1 MGPRR
6 APGGP
11 PFGSALTLGLT
22 LALAAMLAIEPGCRT
37 RATVASMDA
46 SDAVVS
52 DAAVPDAG
60 DDTPIPDATDDAGVG
75 ALPSKCRFDGPANTA
90 HAVLAVAVD
99 GGIVLVMSD
108 GSTLAAY
115 QFISVRPP
123 AGTSFWIRLE
133 PVGADILATATWWG
147 DGDPTSCELR
157 DGSLWCPET
166 DRFVRIS
173 PDGEVIS
180 EITQHVITSSANI
193 GSAPARDTDA
203 GVPATP
209 VAPALPDP
217 AVGTWVFPA
226 GLIPMSRIIDS
237 QSWFVAVLRDEYRAG
252 VYRSPDAASNWT
264 LLGKTLG
271 QVEQVMVRNVAGTY
285 VIDALGTGSVFV
297 SKQVWQDAPVGQEP
311 ELLQNSHQLVRPATG
326 VADVINYGNEIIVNI
341 SSDGLCAAN
350 WEPTPSGRQLT
361 VYDLTT
367 DGARRALVVE
377 KVGIGYPDSLWIE

>member
-1 MGPRR
+1 M
-6 APGGP
+6 
-11 PFGSALTLGLT
+11 
-22 LALAAMLAIEPGCRT
+22 E
-37 RATVASMDA
+37 A

-52 DAAVPDAG
+52 DDAVPDGG
-60 DDTPIPDATDDAGVG
+60 DDTPIPDAIDNAGVD
-75 ALPSKCRFDGPANTA
+75 ALPSICRFDGPANTA
-90 HAVLAVAVD
+90 RTVLAVAVD

-115 QFISVRPP
+115 QFTSARPP
-123 AGTSFWIRLE
+123 AGTSFSIRLGR
-133 PVGADILATATWWG
+133 VGADILATATWWG

-157 DGSLWCPET
+157 DGGLWCPET

-173 PDGEVIS
+173 PGGEVIS
-180 EITQHVITSSANI
+180 EITRHVIMSSANI
-193 GSAPARDTDA
+193 GGAPAGDTDA
-203 GVPATP
+203 GVPAMP
-209 VAPALPDP
+209 VAPAPPDP
-217 AVGTWVFPA
+217 AAFTWVFPA

-252 VYRSPDAASNWT
+252 IYRSPDAASDWT
-264 LLGKTLG
+264 RLGKTLG

-285 VIDALGTGSVFV
+285 VIDALGTGRVFV
-297 SKQVWQDAPVGQEP
+297 PTQVWQDAPVGQEP

-326 VADVINYGNEIIVNI
+326 VADVIDYGNEIAVNI

-367 DGARRALVVE
+367 NGARRVLVLE
-377 KVGIGYPDSLWIE
+377 KVGIGYPGSLWIE